1 MSGKS
6 QAGLNPTGL
15 EGSPIKTYQDLT
27 ALGQDE
33 AARMSFIRAAI
44 NEHKASEMYKIAYD
58 AELYDRQ
65 LNVTIMSYQKLLY
78 TMSGKAVPDN
88 YSANHKV
95 ASNFFNRF
103 VTQENQYLLGN
114 GVNLENEKNKEKLGK
129 NFDVVLQKAGRNALI
144 QAVCFGFWNF
154 DHLEIFKLTEF
165 APLYDEEN
173 AALMAGVRFW
183 QVAADKPLRATLFE
197 LDGYTDYIQ
206 LKNKDMSILHEKR
219 PYKQVVAQSEADG
232 TEIMDGENY
241 PGFPVIP
248 LWGNLHKQS
257 ELVGLRESIDAY
269 DLIKS
274 GFANDLD
281 DATQI
286 YWLVSGGG
294 GMDDVEM
301 AKLRERL
308 KITHMAAT
316 EDGEQTISAHTVNIP
331 YESRVAYLDH
341 LKQDMYDDFQALNVS
356 TISGGQKTAT
366 EITAAYQPFD
376 NKVDQ
381 FEYCVIDFL
390 QGLFKIIGIED
401 NPSFTRTKIPTQ
413 SEDMQVLMMAAPY
426 LDDEYVTRKACAI
439 LGDPDAADEILKRKD
454 AEDLD
459 RLGGNDTDDG
469 REDISEDV
477 NNDGNA

>member
-1 MSGKS
+1 M
-6 QAGLNPTGL
+6 
-15 EGSPIKTYQDLT
+15 KTYQDL
-27 ALGQDE
+27 LGVGQDE
-33 AARMSFIRAAI
+33 KARMTFIRSAI
-44 NEHKASEMYKIAYD
+44 NDHKASDMYKIADD
-58 AELYDRQ
+58 AELYDKQ

-114 GVNLENEKNKEKLGK
+114 GVTLEKEQNKARLGK
-129 NFDVVLQKAGRNALI
+129 DFDAVLQNAGRNALV

-165 APLYDEEN
+165 VPLYDEEN
-173 AALMAGVRFW
+173 AALMAGVRYW

-206 LKNKDMSILHEKR
+206 RKNKDMEILHEKR
-219 PYKQVVAQSEADG
+219 PYKQVVVQSEADG

-241 PGFPVIP
+241 PGFPIVP

-294 GMDDVEM
+294 GMDDVDM

-308 KITHMAAT
+308 KITKMAAT
-316 EDGEQTISAHTVNIP
+316 EGEEQTISAHTVDIP
-331 YESRVAYLDH
+331 YESRTAYLDR
-341 LKQDMYDDFQALNVS
+341 LERDMYNDYQALNVS
-356 TISGGQKTAT
+356 AISGGQKTAT

-381 FEYCVIDFL
+381 FEYCVIEFL
-390 QGLFKIIGIED
+390 HGLFKIIGIED
-401 NPSFTRTKIPTQ
+401 TPSFTRTKIPTQ

-459 RLGGNDTDDG
+459 RLAGNDDRPKELID
-469 REDISEDV
+469 
-477 NNDGNA
+477 NNDET